1 MRKNKNQ
8 NIITNTNHELRQF
21 FGLPYTDITSD
32 DETEETEETDDK
44 KLDITDIHDLE
55 GKKSAGQR

>member
-32 DETEETEETDDK
+32 DETEETDDK
-44 KLDITDIHDLE
+44 KLDITDTHDLE